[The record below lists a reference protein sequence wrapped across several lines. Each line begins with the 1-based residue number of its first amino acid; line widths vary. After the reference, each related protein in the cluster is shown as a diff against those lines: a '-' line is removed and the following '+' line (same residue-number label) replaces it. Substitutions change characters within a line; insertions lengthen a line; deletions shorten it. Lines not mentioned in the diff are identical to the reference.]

1 MPNIK
6 LITSKFSPYSHKVE
20 MALIEKNIPYE
31 KEVVDLTNRP
41 EWFVKDAPLGKVPF
55 IYVDDKIIF
64 ESSVICEY
72 LEESFPEKPLHSK
85 DLVTKAQERAW
96 MEFSNGLL
104 ASIFG
109 VMVTQNQKGF
119 DNKKMEL
126 INKINILEKAL
137 SKQNSTFFG
146 SEEFMLVDI
155 TMASVL
161 KPLFFINN
169 KFNLDLLKDCH
180 RTSAYV
186 GKLVTQELLQ
196 KVLPQNYS
204 DVFKAFLIKKNSY
217 LLTINSS
224 F

>member
-41 EWFVKDAPLGKVPF
+41 EWFVKDAPLGKVPLL
-55 IYVDDKIIF
+55 YVDNKVLF

-72 LEESFPEKPLHSK
+72 LEEAFPEKPLHSK
-85 DLVTKAQERAW
+85 DLVLKSQERAW

-104 ASIFG
+104 ASIFA
-109 VMVTQNQKGF
+109 VMFAQNQENLE
-119 DNKKMEL
+119 DKKEEL
-126 INKINILEKAL
+126 VHKIHILEKAL
-137 SKQNSTFFG
+137 SKKTGTFFG
-146 SEEFMLVDI
+146 GEKLMLLDI

-161 KPLFFINN
+161 KPLFFINT
-169 KFNLDLLKDCH
+169 KFNLNLLKDCH
-180 RTSAYV
+180 ETSSYV
-186 GKLVTQELLQ
+186 GKLVTNDLLK
-196 KVLPQNYS
+196 KVLPDNYS
-204 DVFKAFLIKKNSY
+204 EIFKAFLTKKKSH
-217 LLTINSS
+217 LLTINSN